1 VPAKKL
7 LILGGTG
14 EAAELARL
22 VVQMMPQLDV
32 TVSYAGVTGHQPD
45 LPCHKRI
52 GGFGGPEGLITYMT
66 QEEIDYLIDA
76 THPFAERIS
85 MSAYVASNALKCPV
99 LAFKRPP
106 WVPQLKDKWL
116 EVANMADAVETVERL
131 GQASF
136 LTIGVKE
143 LSAFAD
149 IPDVDFLVRL
159 INEPKEKLPLANYK
173 TVIGRPPF
181 DVEGDRKLIRDHKI
195 RLLVTKNSGGDQ
207 TISKLEAARLEG
219 IAVIMIERP
228 APEPMEEAFDFKYVL
243 QWLSA
248 HGA

>member
-1 VPAKKL
+1 MPAKKL

-14 EAAELARL
+14 EAAELARW
-22 VVQMMPQLDV
+22 VVEMMPQLDV
-32 TVSYAGVTGHQPD
+32 TVSYSGITGHQPD
-45 LPCHKRI
+45 LPCHKHV

-66 QEEIDYLIDA
+66 QEGFNLLIDA
-76 THPFAERIS
+76 THPFAEKIS

-99 LAFKRPP
+99 LAFKRPAWIP
-106 WVPQLKDKWL
+106 HPKDKWL
-116 EVANMADAVETVERL
+116 EVNDLTEAVETVERL
-131 GQASF
+131 GQAAF
-136 LTIGVKE
+136 LTIGIKE

-159 INEPKEKLPLANYK
+159 INEPKEKLPLVHYK

-181 DVEGDRKLIRDHKI
+181 DVEEDRKLIRDHKI

-207 TISKLEAARLEG
+207 TKSKLEAARLEG

-228 APEPMEEAFDFKYVL
+228 APEPMEETFDFKYVF
-243 QWLSA
+243 QWLNA
-248 HGA
+248 HGV

>member
-1 VPAKKL
+1 MPAKKL

-14 EAAELARL
+14 EAAELARE

-32 TVSYAGVTGHQPD
+32 TVSYFGVTGHQPE
-45 LPCHKRI
+45 LPCHTRV
-52 GGFGGPEGLITYMT
+52 GGFGGPEGLIAYMT
-66 QEEIDYLIDA
+66 QEGVNFLIDA
-76 THPFAERIS
+76 THPFAEKIS
-85 MSAYVASNALKCPV
+85 MSAYVASNALQCPV

-116 EVANMADAVETVERL
+116 EVANMADAVEAVERL
-131 GQASF
+131 GKETF

-149 IPDVDFLVRL
+149 IPDVNFLVRL
-159 INEPKEKLPLANYK
+159 MNEPKEKLPLTNYK

-181 DVEGDRKLIRDHKI
+181 DVEDDRKLIRDHRI

-207 TISKLEAARLEG
+207 TKSKLEAARLEG

-228 APEPMEEAFDFKYVL
+228 APEPMEETFDYKYVF
-243 QWLSA
+243 QWLNA
-248 HGA
+248 YGA